1 VSFFIPIGII
11 YEELC
16 MICLPDINQ
25 VYEFLLEQ
33 SKKLKSSVPQA
44 CDTEQEID
52 TTGYTEQSDETG
64 TVVA

>member
-1 VSFFIPIGII
+1 MHRPPKTLQWSVFFHS
-11 YEELC
+11 YR
-16 MICLPDINQ
+16 NH
-25 VYEFLLEQ
+25 LLEQ

-52 TTGYTEQSDETG
+52 INEYTEQSDETG